1 MTLRSRF
8 ALWITAIVVPL
19 VAVIAGLVSYLAI
32 EHRASVDQ
40 RHIERMRAMSIAVD
54 TELEG
59 TVRVLRALA
68 LAPELDVHRVD
79 PFVERMRRY
88 QSTQPL
94 WTVIALGDPQ
104 WKDVFALDRNG
115 AVTQRPNIEPRTLMH
130 IAQTRK
136 PSVSPLIRTDERN
149 FETQVSVP
157 VIREGAMV
165 GILMVSID
173 PRAWL
178 ELLSE
183 YPSAPGATMTLLDQ
197 DGAIIARTLNHETW
211 VGTRPKGTLRPSW
224 RETPEAANRSTGLEG
239 QAFYS
244 AYSRSPRTGW
254 TVATGIPAESVDEGL
269 SRKLFVACGV
279 SMVAVGIAVLL
290 AFYFGRRIPR

>member
-1 MTLRSRF
+1 MNPRSRF
-8 ALWITAIVVPL
+8 AVWL
-19 VAVIAGLVSYLAI
+19 AVIVGPMILVMAGLVAFI
-32 EHRASVDQ
+32 AAEHRESVDL

-59 TVRVLRALA
+59 TIRVLRALA
-68 LAPELDVHRVD
+68 LTPELDVHRVE
-79 PFVERMRRY
+79 PFIERMRRY

-104 WKDVFALDRNG
+104 WRDVTALDRNG
-115 AVTQRPNIEPRTLMH
+115 LVTSRPAIEPRTLMQ

-136 PSVSPLIRTDERN
+136 PAVSPLIRTTERH
-149 FETQVSVP
+149 FETQVTVP
-157 VIREGAMV
+157 VVRDGAMV

-178 ELLSE
+178 ELLGE

-211 VGTRPKGTLRPSW
+211 VGTRPQGTMRPSW
-224 RETPEAANRSTGLEG
+224 RETPEAANRGKGLEG

-254 TVATGIPAESVDEGL
+254 TVATGIPADVVDEGL
-269 SRKLFVACGV
+269 TRKLFIAVGV
-279 SMVAVGIAVLL
+279 TIVAVGLTVLL
-290 AFYFGRRIPR
+290 AFYFGRRI